1 MKLQNSYIF
10 LVNPNAQ
17 NTKKNEHSNQMRTFD
32 FSPSVYSFISKCFRG
47 STEYTVDEWYYQHTY
62 FWEPSDQP
70 EKITVIFR
78 FYEVAGATYLD
89 VTVESEAEDDII
101 KCLEYVHA
109 TLHASGVCTAFVM
122 IVSYDAIS
130 EFYCNKLYPKLNEIE
145 RHLRKLLFNIYTVNF
160 GRDYYRTTFSAEIQS
175 KAKEVI
181 RAKGNSSRKEIT
193 VLQEFFYSLEFGD
206 IQEMLFTPRW
216 TSLDEQAKCAFLDEH
231 KDLSILT
238 DAELRSVIADITP
251 KSDWDRFFSDK
262 LSGIDFKGII
272 ESIRGFRN
280 KVAHCKK
287 ITKEEYQNCLKM
299 IEQLDDAILK
309 AIEATEDKDFE
320 RKNSAYLQKMAGQLA
335 DAIQNFTT
343 MYTSMS
349 SKLIQSTQATL
360 SSLMNSVKTKNSPST
375 LLNNDHEIG
384 DASANGTIASSDDDS
399 DNNTEM

>member
-1 MKLQNSYIF
+1 M
-10 LVNPNAQ
+10 
-17 NTKKNEHSNQMRTFD
+17 
-32 FSPSVYSFISKCFRG
+32 
-47 STEYTVDEWYYQHTY
+47 
-62 FWEPSDQP
+62 
-70 EKITVIFR
+70 
-78 FYEVAGATYLD
+78 
-89 VTVESEAEDDII
+89 
-101 KCLEYVHA
+101 
-109 TLHASGVCTAFVM
+109 
-122 IVSYDAIS
+122 
-130 EFYCNKLYPKLNEIE
+130 
-145 RHLRKLLFNIYTVNF
+145 
-160 GRDYYRTTFSAEIQS
+160 
-175 KAKEVI
+175 
-181 RAKGNSSRKEIT
+181 
-193 VLQEFFYSLEFGD
+193 EFGD

-272 ESIRGFRN
+272 ESIRDFRN

>member
-1 MKLQNSYIF
+1 
-10 LVNPNAQ
+10 
-17 NTKKNEHSNQMRTFD
+17 
-32 FSPSVYSFISKCFRG
+32 
-47 STEYTVDEWYYQHTY
+47 
-62 FWEPSDQP
+62 
-70 EKITVIFR
+70 
-78 FYEVAGATYLD
+78 
-89 VTVESEAEDDII
+89 
-101 KCLEYVHA
+101 
-109 TLHASGVCTAFVM
+109 M

-130 EFYCNKLYPKLNEIE
+130 EFYCNKLYPKLNELE

-175 KAKEVI
+175 KAKEII
-181 RAKGNSSRKEIT
+181 RAKGNSNRKEMT

-216 TSLDEQAKCAFLDEH
+216 TPLDEQAKCAFLEKH

-280 KVAHCKK
+280 KVAHCKM
-287 ITKEEYQNCLKM
+287 ITKVEYQNCLKM

-343 MYTSMS
+343 MYASMS
-349 SKLIQSTQATL
+349 SKLIQSTQSAL
-360 SSLMNSVKTKNSPST
+360 SSLMNAVKAKNSPSKP
-375 LLNNDHEIG
+375 LNNDQEIW
-384 DASANGTIASSDDDS
+384 DASVDCIIESSDSDS
-399 DNNTEM
+399 DNDTEMEHSD